1 MSKLAILQL
10 SDEITE
16 LEKEIVS
23 QNKAIDLA
31 QLFSA
36 LDDLKVLNQKAENYI
51 EMSQD
56 DYYQSE
62 SDHRLTLE
70 KMDQPLSTL
79 SDRVLTNHV
88 DGLPEKEALNF
99 DYNHETVLEDGQYNR
114 EMDFHVLS
122 YSLKVISA
130 AATVVGIDN
139 LSASLSKDAVV
150 SIILAAHN
158 LQNR

>member
-10 SDEITE
+10 SDEITD
-16 LEKEIVS
+16 LQKEIVNQS
-23 QNKAIDLA
+23 QSIDLA
-31 QLFSA
+31 KLFKT
-36 LDDLKVLNQKAENYI
+36 LDDLKVLNQKAETYV
-51 EMSQD
+51 EMTQD
-56 DYYQSE
+56 DYYQNE

-70 KMDQPLSTL
+70 KMDQPLASL
-79 SDRVLTNHV
+79 SDRILTNHV
-88 DGLPEKEALNF
+88 DGLPEEEQLNF
-99 DYNHETVLEDGQYNR
+99 DYNHEAVLENDKYDR

-130 AATVVGIDN
+130 AAAVVGMDN
-139 LSASLSKDAVV
+139 LSNALSKDAIV

>member
-16 LEKEIVS
+16 SEKKIVN
-23 QNKAIDLA
+23 QTKEVDLA
-31 QLFSA
+31 RIFEII
-36 LDDLKVLNQKAENYI
+36 DGLKVLNQKASQYVD
-51 EMSQD
+51 MTQD
-56 DYYQSE
+56 DYYQNE

-70 KMDQPLSTL
+70 NMKQPLSTL
-79 SDRVLTNHV
+79 SDRILTNHV
-88 DGLPEKEALNF
+88 DGLPEDNQLNF
-99 DYNHETVLEDGQYNR
+99 DYNHESVLEDNNYDR

-130 AATVVGIDN
+130 AATVVGIAN
-139 LSASLSKDAVV
+139 LSNVLSKDAAV
-150 SIILAAHN
+150 SIILAAYN